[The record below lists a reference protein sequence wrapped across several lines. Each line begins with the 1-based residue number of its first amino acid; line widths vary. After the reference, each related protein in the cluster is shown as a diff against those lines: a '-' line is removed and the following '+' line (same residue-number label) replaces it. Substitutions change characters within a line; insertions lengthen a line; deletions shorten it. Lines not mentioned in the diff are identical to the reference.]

1 VDAIADGYSVEN
13 PKPAPDLFFYAAS
26 QIGLAPDKC
35 VVVED
40 APAGVEA
47 AIAAGMWAIG
57 LAPKEQSDRF
67 NGAAHIVLPNLTGFD
82 LSDIQAKLG
91 K

>member
-1 VDAIADGYSVEN
+1 MGCISRC
-13 PKPAPDLFFYAAS
+13 
-26 QIGLAPDKC
+26 GLEIFGTKTKC
-35 VVVED
+35 K
-40 APAGVEA
+40 G

-67 NGAAHIVLPNLTGFD
+67 NGTAHIVLPNLKGFD